1 MLKKNSAAWQLAKKR
16 ARRKHALSTPVELL
30 ADGRV
35 RMFGLLRGNT
45 WLYTYEE
52 LLALEA

>member
-1 MLKKNSAAWQLAKKR
+1 MLKKNSPAWQLAKKR
-16 ARRKHALSTPVELL
+16 ARRKHVLSEPIELL
-30 ADGRV
+30 SDGSV
-35 RMFGLLRGNT
+35 RMFSLVRGNT